1 MKSITLTGVI
11 YLLFASILIMGGC
24 SSKQAKIDSDQ
35 KLQQEG
41 TEIDQLLGV
50 SERGE
55 TPESNPDEDEV
66 LQLLGITKEKSEK
79 TTTQE
84 SSKSEDQLQQEI
96 SDLEKKLA
104 DKDTEISLL
113 RSDIA
118 KKDERIDELESGY
131 GKRVTTTEGRYTSFG
146 SYGEDYQNALSEYN
160 SRNYKVAIQM
170 FEELLA
176 RDPANTLADNCRYWI
191 GECYYG
197 LGNYNQAIIEF
208 TKVFSFNKSNK
219 MDDAQLKLGL
229 CHWKLGDQVKAR
241 QEFEQ
246 LISGYPNSEYVEKAR
261 QFLSKL

>member
-131 GKRVTTTEGRYTSFG
+131 GKR
-146 SYGEDYQNALSEYN
+146 
-160 SRNYKVAIQM
+160 
-170 FEELLA
+170 
-176 RDPANTLADNCRYWI
+176 
-191 GECYYG
+191 
-197 LGNYNQAIIEF
+197 IIEF